1 MDTHNTHNTHNTHM
15 LYCFHYDPNMG
26 FNISYDM
33 KWSSIPS
40 RSYNYGGLFKQNSFW
55 DLLLNAKIIATDK
68 TLLCISIAIS
78 LAFLKKYYLVK
89 KNYSEIF
96 SNFDD
101 ALQNFKGI
109 PQSFANILP
118 CFQFDYG
125 NSRSQL
131 EYGIF
136 RSQVVSKNSRQLES
150 DNSRQLESEKSRI
163 QVESEKSRNQL
174 EREKSRVYT
183 FFVWF
188 HFKLSLGVNNN
199 YQIKFT
205 NKTISKITIT

>member
-1 MDTHNTHNTHNTHM
+1 MDKIYSGIEIT
-15 LYCFHYDPNMG
+15 G
-26 FNISYDM
+26 
-33 KWSSIPS
+33 SSSS
-40 RSYNYGGLFKQNSFW
+40 RNRRYPRKPCYGKKHGREFQ
-55 DLLLNAKIIATDK
+55 LLLEMFK
-68 TLLCISIAIS
+68 TYMENQITSRNKVLCISIAIS

-118 CFQFDYG
+118 RFQFDYG

-131 EYGIF
+131 EYGNF

-150 DNSRQLESEKSRI
+150 ENSRQLESEKSR
-163 QVESEKSRNQL
+163 NQL
-174 EREKSRVYT
+174 ERGKSGIYIFCIFSYQVEYVQRNR
-183 FFVWF
+183 
-188 HFKLSLGVNNN
+188 LG
-199 YQIKFT
+199 FM
-205 NKTISKITIT
+205 

>member
-1 MDTHNTHNTHNTHM
+1 MFSDEIWGRT
-15 LYCFHYDPNMG
+15 
-26 FNISYDM
+26 
-33 KWSSIPS
+33 
-40 RSYNYGGLFKQNSFW
+40 LF
-55 DLLLNAKIIATDK
+55 
-68 TLLCISIAIS
+68 LCISIAIS

-188 HFKLSLGVNNN
+188 HFKLVWEL
-199 YQIKFT
+199 
-205 NKTISKITIT
+205 ITITKSSYQQNNF